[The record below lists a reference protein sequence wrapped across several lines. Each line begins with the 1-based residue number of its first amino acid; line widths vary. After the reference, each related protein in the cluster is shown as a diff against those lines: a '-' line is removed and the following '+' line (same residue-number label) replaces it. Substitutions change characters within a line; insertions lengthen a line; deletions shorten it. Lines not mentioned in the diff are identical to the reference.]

1 VARRKKIRPSRW
13 LAGLCLFAI
22 GAGLYRDDWRPILAG
37 IGGLSLMLSAWLA
50 FRVTVPCDV
59 KNHTKP
65 GFCTH
70 PTRGLLFGCQDHGW
84 EKVAAW
90 SRYLGTGYLA
100 RRLHLHDF
108 PILRFQATRQ
118 PAPEMAA
125 VAPDGLTIAAPV
137 SVAPKRVT
145 PDESKQVAL
154 FYIAVIS
161 CVATV
166 AGTAATIVEI
176 VMSASR

>member
-1 VARRKKIRPSRW
+1 MARRKKIRPSRW
-13 LAGLCLFAI
+13 LAGLCLCLI
-22 GAGLYRDDWRPILAG
+22 GDGVYRDDWRPILAG

-50 FRVTVPCDV
+50 FRLTVPCDV
-59 KNHTKP
+59 KNRTKQ

-70 PTRGLLFGCQDHGW
+70 PTKGLLFGCQDHGW
-84 EKVAAW
+84 DKVLAW
-90 SRYLGTGYLA
+90 SRYLGTGHLA
-100 RRLHLHDF
+100 RWLHLHDF
-108 PILRFQATRQ
+108 PILRFQVARQ
-118 PAPEMAA
+118 PAPEMVS
-125 VAPDGLTIAAPV
+125 VAPDGATITAPV
-137 SVAPKRVT
+137 SAQTKRLT
-145 PDESKQVAL
+145 SDESKQVAL